1 MVMVYVRMNESLHV
15 CSCRIHG
22 IGIRTYILTI
32 DEKER
37 KIMKKTNKIWK
48 KTAAAALAAV
58 CAVSL
63 SGCGSKDS
71 APQTDAANAPQTEA
85 AEKAEG
91 EGADAAKAPETV
103 VVKVG
108 VVGEYNAQWDTINE
122 LLAGDGIQVELVKF
136 TDYAAPNRALN
147 DGEIDLNA
155 FQHKAFLAN
164 DIAQKGYDIVD
175 IGDTI
180 IAPLAVFNNKDKI
193 SSMEDI
199 KDGDVIAIPSDLTN
213 GGRALKLL
221 EKAGLIECDPE
232 KGYTPTKA
240 DILNYNVKI
249 DIKEAE
255 SATLY
260 NILPDCAAA
269 IINGGNAYTAGLNPA
284 EDAIF
289 QEDVDPATNE
299 AVPQL
304 INIIA
309 ARSADKDNE
318 VYKKIVD
325 AYHTKE
331 VEQTIKDA
339 YQGAFLCA
347 WEGAEN

>member
-1 MVMVYVRMNESLHV
+1 
-15 CSCRIHG
+15 
-22 IGIRTYILTI
+22 
-32 DEKER
+32 
-37 KIMKKTNKIWK
+37 MKKTTNAIWK

-58 CAVSL
+58 CAMSL
-63 SGCGSKDS
+63 FGCGAKDSSAPEEAKTEAAADAKEDS
-71 APQTDAANAPQTEA
+71 AP
-85 AEKAEG
+85 AEKQI
-91 EGADAAKAPETV
+91 
-103 VVKVG
+103 VKIG

-122 LLAGDGIQVELVKF
+122 LLADEGIEVELVKF

-155 FQHKAFLAN
+155 FQHKAYLAN
-164 DIAQKGYDIVD
+164 DIAQKGYEIEA

-193 SSMEDI
+193 SSMEEI
-199 KDGDVIAIPSDLTN
+199 KDGDIIAIPSDLTN

-232 KGYTPTKA
+232 KGFTPTKA
-240 DILNYNVKI
+240 DITSYNVKI

-255 SATLY
+255 SATLA

-289 QEDVDPATNE
+289 QEDINPETNE

-304 INIIA
+304 VNIIV
-309 ARSADKDNE
+309 ARTADKDNE

-325 AYHTKE
+325 AYHTEE
-331 VEQTIKDA
+331 VANTIKEA
-339 YQGAFLCA
+339 YKGAFLCA